1 MSRLSEDCGRLFEVG
16 FNCGLL
22 TCVRQQEKRRMLT
35 HRVGSLYQCDLER
48 LRFTPMAEYAI
59 KRAKT
64 IGPSPTLRR
73 VAEQVL
79 LSFAFKGFLTGLH
92 FFEEFLKAL
101 GSPYEG
107 GLLHVRHIQCS
118 FREQNSLG
126 RIPIDPTEDK
136 LALRRCLEQ
145 LDPDLGSASLD
156 LDLYSKK
163 GRFLKADTLL
173 LLQWGGDE
181 DPAYRKKTAADF
193 SQRKWG
199 KKQEHEYELAD
210 HSLEKGD
217 LRPAPLLPRHWRIVC
232 CDLSIHSIT
241 HERLR
246 DPNDIT
252 SLRQI
257 LLSELNYLRSRG
269 VFSNLNF
276 HVEQGM
282 PENLFAD
289 GLETY
294 LTAFKKEDKESAKLI
309 QAGGYAYDFYAL
321 LCERGMIRP
330 QDDLVCHAFGVT
342 DRGINSMNVTREHMR
357 LLQTCQ
363 TIYQRDPSDETIDR
377 ARDDV
382 VQTIRSNAGR
392 SFEGAG
398 PLLDAFMAID
408 THADGCFWLPS
419 HQETEPVLSPQ
430 DPLPLDRVAP
440 ALLEQLG
447 GRANAGQLTIQQSH
461 TLLVQRALASRDP
474 YLFLTGNP
482 GIGKTWAI
490 VDFLKECERRG
501 EGFLFFYVSPR
512 KQVNL
517 DLMDKFREYEG
528 GPIIGSV
535 LAITTSATLLEG
547 RDEPTVAYLSS
558 QLRGPI
564 THQGVKTLVHFLEAE
579 SEEIQPGQ
587 NRSRR
592 IASLLEDQIWDH
604 GERTVGVLNS
614 ICQAL
619 AANMQDPLSQ
629 AMVATLSI
637 QALKKRQG
645 ANDTLTHLDKIF
657 ASARVGTRGR
667 VLPDRMCELAARIP
681 HLFFM
686 VDEVTGD
693 ESGVAFLA
701 GLHTF
706 AQNYGLFDP
715 SSPFHTKIIVAD
727 ASIVDQ
733 SVIDRHL
740 RSSSYE
746 PEKIYFQHV
755 RDLSLLTPLSQRA
768 FDFKNQAALQ
778 LNANTYP
785 ARNLHLA
792 YHVCVEC
799 VEFQE
804 YTTQLP
810 QSKLTP
816 TVQERMCEDLVQLLA
831 QGPTAVPQVLVYIQ
845 DKGRLANLIALL
857 KKRLGSFEPE
867 VDYLEIHANISDS
880 ARKTA
885 ERLRKSIRVVFM
897 TASASRG
904 LSFPEATHFLVDVPR
919 FEIEMNTME
928 ILQVIYRGR
937 GGTRDLQDKYVQFY
951 LSDRTFYYRREDR
964 ARSLR
969 ESVLGLLNMLLILKT
984 SMMTRITG
992 AGRIGRHHYMMIP
1005 IGGKSVSTAGGTF
1018 VDTMADLIG
1027 QLQSEI
1033 RIHPERQDFRRV
1045 AEHLQ
1050 QLFGEGV
1057 FRWEQ
1062 GSAPPTRLPYLP
1074 MRTGLIRQFHDR
1086 VATGFHSLLEWP
1098 ELELAY
1104 VTGGLIVVPTHQ
1116 KKLDQ
1121 NYLFDLR
1128 KRFRTQQ
1135 GQETLRLLWHLAKE
1149 PKLPDQMRNDLN
1161 KAKDL
1166 FARLEAS
1173 PDEKTQ
1179 RFLQS
1184 SQFADQYYAVP
1195 FMAFFVPEVF
1205 EDYFA
1210 SMQDSLNLL
1219 PFRLLIERLVRTW
1232 YPADATLP
1240 IGADYR
1246 TFPFVV
1252 FRSYNLEE
1260 VRHRIFAGT
1269 SLFVS
1274 YDLNVLNMLLST
1286 RERTTS
1292 SELR

>member
-1 MSRLSEDCGRLFEVG
+1 
-16 FNCGLL
+16 
-22 TCVRQQEKRRMLT
+22 
-35 HRVGSLYQCDLER
+35 
-48 LRFTPMAEYAI
+48 
-59 KRAKT
+59 
-64 IGPSPTLRR
+64 
-73 VAEQVL
+73 
-79 LSFAFKGFLTGLH
+79 
-92 FFEEFLKAL
+92 
-101 GSPYEG
+101 
-107 GLLHVRHIQCS
+107 
-118 FREQNSLG
+118 
-126 RIPIDPTEDK
+126 
-136 LALRRCLEQ
+136 
-145 LDPDLGSASLD
+145 
-156 LDLYSKK
+156 
-163 GRFLKADTLL
+163 
-173 LLQWGGDE
+173 
-181 DPAYRKKTAADF
+181 
-193 SQRKWG
+193 
-199 KKQEHEYELAD
+199 
-210 HSLEKGD
+210 
-217 LRPAPLLPRHWRIVC
+217 
-232 CDLSIHSIT
+232 
-241 HERLR
+241 
-246 DPNDIT
+246 
-252 SLRQI
+252 
-257 LLSELNYLRSRG
+257 
-269 VFSNLNF
+269 
-276 HVEQGM
+276 
-282 PENLFAD
+282 
-289 GLETY
+289 
-294 LTAFKKEDKESAKLI
+294 
-309 QAGGYAYDFYAL
+309 
-321 LCERGMIRP
+321 
-330 QDDLVCHAFGVT
+330 
-342 DRGINSMNVTREHMR
+342 MR

-447 GRANAGQLTIQQSH
+447 GRANAGRMTIQQSH
-461 TLLVQRALASRDP
+461 TRLVQQALASRDP

-517 DLMDKFREYEG
+517 DLMGKFREYDG
-528 GPIIGSV
+528 GPISGSV

-547 RDEPTVAYLSS
+547 RAEPTVAYLSS
-558 QLRGPI
+558 QLQGPI
-564 THQGVKTLVHFLEAE
+564 TRQGVKALVHFLEAE
-579 SEEIQPGQ
+579 SSELQPGQ
-587 NRSRR
+587 SRSRR

-629 AMVATLSI
+629 AIVATLSI

-657 ASARVGTRGR
+657 ASAR
-667 VLPDRMCELAARIP
+667 
-681 HLFFM
+681 
-686 VDEVTGD
+686 
-693 ESGVAFLA
+693 
-701 GLHTF
+701 
-706 AQNYGLFDP
+706 NP

-727 ASIVDQ
+727 ASIVDH

-755 RDLSLLTPLSQRA
+755 RDLSLLTPLSQKA

-785 ARNLHLA
+785 ARHLHLA

-799 VEFQE
+799 LEFQE

-810 QSKLTP
+810 QGKLTS
-816 TVQERMCEDLVQLLA
+816 TVQGRMCEDLVQLLE

-867 VDYLEIHANISDS
+867 EDYLEIHANISDS

-885 ERLRKSIRVVFM
+885 ERLRKSMRVVFM

-919 FEIEMNTME
+919 CEIEMNTME

-992 AGRIGRHHYMMIP
+992 AGQIGRHHYMMIP

-1027 QLQSEI
+1027 HLQSEI

-1050 QLFGEGV
+1050 QLFGEGM

-1104 VTGGLIVVPTHQ
+1104 VTGGLIVVLTHQ
-1116 KKLDQ
+1116 KNLDH

-1149 PKLPDQMRNDLN
+1149 PKLADQIRNDLN

-1166 FARLEAS
+1166 FARLDAS

-1184 SQFADQYYAVP
+1184 SQFSDQYYALP
-1195 FMAFFVPEVF
+1195 FMALFVPEVF

-1232 YPADATLP
+1232 YPADAALP

-1286 RERTTS
+1286 EGND
-1292 SELR
+1292 